1 MNGKTQVIMLALVWA
16 VATAAGIAAVLSVG
30 ILPSPAA
37 TEAHI
42 IDRAMTL
49 LTVLSVPVFVLVV
62 LLLVYSMIRFR
73 HRGVPTE
80 DGPPIRGNLR
90 LEVVW
95 VLVTLGLTLFL
106 AGYGTVGLLDIRALA
121 AEAPNPLVVQVRGSQ
136 WLWEFNYPEQNIR
149 TVAELVLPVGRTA
162 RFEVTSKD
170 VLHSFWIPAFRM
182 KIDAVPGM
190 VTTVSATPDRTGSFE
205 EDYHFKV
212 QCAELCG
219 VAHAAMLAS
228 LRVVEQSEF
237 DAWVA
242 QKSASK

>member
-42 IDRAMTL
+42 VDRAMTL
-49 LTVLSVPVFVLVV
+49 LTVLAVPVFVLVV
-62 LLLVYSMIRFR
+62 MLLVYSMIRFR

-106 AGYGTVGLLDIRALA
+106 AGYGTVGLLEIRAVA
-121 AEAPNPLVVQVRGSQ
+121 AEAPNPLVVQVKSKQ
-136 WLWEFNYPEQNIR
+136 WLWEFHYPEQNIS
-149 TVAELVLPVGRTA
+149 TAAELVLPVGRTA
-162 RFEVTSKD
+162 RFEITATD

-190 VTTVSATPDRTGSFE
+190 VTTVSVTPNRTGSFQ
-205 EDYHFKV
+205 EDYHFRV

-219 VAHAAMLAS
+219 VAHGAMIAAVTVL
-228 LRVVEQSEF
+228 EQADF

-242 QKSASK
+242 KKTAKN